1 MSWMPS
7 DDPVLG
13 EPKTC
18 CGEKTDVQA
27 KQSAYCD
34 RAAGSRTSP
43 MGVVPCNVTIA
54 RFNRARWV

>member
-13 EPKTC
+13 DPKTC

-27 KQSAYCD
+27 KQS
-34 RAAGSRTSP
+34 SQTSP
-43 MGVVPCNVTIA
+43 IA
-54 RFNRARWV
+54 ICMMPKDASCGHRLLCQRFSL